1 MRTFRAALVLLAVLG
16 PSLAHAGEEEE
27 LLREAERM
35 AKLQGGGAASREDL
49 QALVTEMLPRVGK
62 VMRLPIPSRI
72 DLKVVS
78 RDEARAALLEVLR
91 RDYPGDLLERLSE
104 SLAAVGLVAAGTDLR
119 AEAQTMYGGNVSG
132 FYDPHRRRLYLLSD
146 QPLAAQAL
154 IVAHELAH
162 AVQDEAIRLD
172 AASSK
177 VRASEDAQLALSAA
191 IEGQAQQV
199 AALVL
204 AGEGGADEGL
214 DMGSFLT
221 EAAAASAAMA
231 GSQSSVPWLGL
242 QMSFP
247 YASGATL
254 VAAVRTAE
262 DPSATFLLKRL
273 PRSTAQVLDP
283 ALYRADE
290 RPKDARLDLAGRLA
304 GSTAV
309 YATTLGAANL
319 NLFGDVHG
327 GGELGKGWRGDRLE
341 TVRQGGR
348 LSAAWAVS
356 FASPDGAERLVKA
369 WSAAVGGGTE
379 TPAVQP
385 DGSRYVVRRNGSV
398 AVLLENVPEGR
409 VAELV
414 TAAASAFR

>member
-16 PSLAHAGEEEE
+16 ASLARAGEEEE

-35 AKLQGGGAASREDL
+35 TKLQGGGAASREDL

-62 VMRLPIPSRI
+62 VMRLPVPSRI
-72 DLKVVS
+72 DVKVVS
-78 RDEARAALLEVLR
+78 RDDARAALLEVLR

-119 AEAQTMYGGNVSG
+119 AEAQALYGGNVSG

-231 GSQSSVPWLGL
+231 GGQSSVPWLGL

-262 DPSATFLLKRL
+262 DPSATLLLKRL

-290 RPKDARLDLAGRLA
+290 RPKEARLDLAGRLG
-304 GSTAV
+304 GSTTV

-319 NLFGDVHG
+319 NLFGEVHG

-348 LSAAWAVS
+348 LSAVWAVAFS
-356 FASPDGAERLVKA
+356 TPDAAERLVKA
-369 WSAAVGGGTE
+369 WSAAVGGGKDA
-379 TPAVQP
+379 PAAQP
-385 DGSRYVVRRNGSV
+385 DGSRYVVRQSGSV
-398 AVLLENVPEGR
+398 AVLLENVPEES
-409 VAELV
+409 VAALV
-414 TAAASAFR
+414 TGAASAFR

>member
-1 MRTFRAALVLLAVLG
+1 
-16 PSLAHAGEEEE
+16 
-27 LLREAERM
+27 
-35 AKLQGGGAASREDL
+35 
-49 QALVTEMLPRVGK
+49 
-62 VMRLPIPSRI
+62 
-72 DLKVVS
+72 
-78 RDEARAALLEVLR
+78 
-91 RDYPGDLLERLSE
+91 
-104 SLAAVGLVAAGTDLR
+104 
-119 AEAQTMYGGNVSG
+119 
-132 FYDPHRRRLYLLSD
+132 
-146 QPLAAQAL
+146 
-154 IVAHELAH
+154 
-162 AVQDEAIRLD
+162 
-172 AASSK
+172 
-177 VRASEDAQLALSAA
+177 
-191 IEGQAQQV
+191 
-199 AALVL
+199 
-204 AGEGGADEGL
+204 
-214 DMGSFLT
+214 MGSFLT
-221 EAAAASAAMA
+221 DATAASAAMA
-231 GSQSSVPWLGL
+231 GGQSSVPWLGL

-247 YASGATL
+247 YASGASL

-262 DPSATFLLKRL
+262 DPSATSLLRRL

-290 RPKDARLDLAGRLA
+290 RPREARLDLASRLP
-304 GSTAV
+304 GSTPV

-319 NLFGDVHG
+319 NLFGEVHG
-327 GGELGKGWRGDRLE
+327 GGELGRGWRGDRLE